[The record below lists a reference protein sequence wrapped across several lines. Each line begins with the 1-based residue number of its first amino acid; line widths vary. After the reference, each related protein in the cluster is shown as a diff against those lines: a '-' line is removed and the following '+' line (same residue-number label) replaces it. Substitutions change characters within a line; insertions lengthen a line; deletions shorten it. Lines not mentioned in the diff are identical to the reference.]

1 MGECACGCEGQPQLK
16 LHATGAVPLSMVDFC
31 LQVQASTA
39 LAGVDNTAKSL
50 LLFDGA
56 AEVQGLFDF
65 LLNEATRICGS
76 DCDVPQLLAPV
87 AFPGACLKQHS
98 VRVGTVLLWALC
110 TQFMATSSTCPHPLT
125 GL

>member
-1 MGECACGCEGQPQLK
+1 MWGQLHLK
-16 LHATGAVPLSMVDFC
+16 LIHATEAVNLTMADHC

-39 LAGVDNTAKSL
+39 LAGIDNTAKSL

-65 LLNEATRICGS
+65 LLNETTRICGS

-98 VRVGTVLLWALC
+98 IRVRALLLWDDC
-110 TQFMATSSTCPHPLT
+110 TSWPRAAHVLID
-125 GL
+125 

>member
-1 MGECACGCEGQPQLK
+1 MHMRGS
-16 LHATGAVPLSMVDFC
+16 ATAQAHSCSRGSTSDYGGHC

-50 LLFDGA
+50 LLFDST

-76 DCDVPQLLAPV
+76 DCDVPKLLAPV

-98 VRVGTVLLWALC
+98 VRVRAMLLWAVRLAVHGH
-110 TQFMATSSTCPHPLT
+110 QQHMHLSTD
-125 GL
+125 